1 MVKLAK
7 RISLVSGFTVVSRL
21 LGLVRDI
28 LFFSCFGISLIGDAF
43 ILAFTIPNLFRR
55 MLGEGTLSSAFIPV
69 YSDTNKE
76 LSKHHSDQILNQ
88 VVTRLIL
95 ILGLIVVVICFFSW
109 LAHRN
114 GWHEETKWSDA
125 LFLNSIIF
133 PYVIAICISAIL
145 VGALNV
151 HGKFFAGAF
160 SPVILNLCMIGC
172 LFTFSFYFSEDGLFL
187 AVCLCVAVL
196 VGGFFQLILP
206 WFQLRNQVS
215 WKWRFDLSDSP
226 GLERIKGLFFVG
238 VFGAAVGQIN
248 ILVSRFLAYSLEDK
262 GALSYLFLSARLIE
276 LPLGVF
282 AVSIST
288 VFFPQLSQYFS
299 SGNKN
304 AYTESFSKGFR
315 LTLGVLFPASVGMS
329 FLADSILNVL
339 FQWGEFGRGD
349 VEVAAEILR
358 ISCLALPFYGI
369 AAYFVKVFHSQK
381 DMRIPLRAAVISFF
395 TNLLL
400 SLYLMQKYGMHGLAW
415 ANVGSSVVQT
425 IYLGIK
431 LKEIPTISFFWQKSF
446 SIVQIILSSL
456 VMFLF
461 LYLINEQN
469 LFGEDKWGNILKLV
483 LLIPLGVL
491 VYGLILF
498 LLKFP
503 DFQNLRNKIP

>member
-95 ILGLIVVVICFFSW
+95 ILGLIVVFICFFSW

-160 SPVILNLCMIGC
+160 SPVILNLCMMGC
-172 LFTFSFYFSEDGLFL
+172 LFTFSVYFSEGGLFL
-187 AVCLCVAVL
+187 AVCLCVSVL

-206 WFQLRNQVS
+206 WFQLRKQLS
-215 WKWRFDLSDSP
+215 WKWRFDLSGSP

-288 VFFPQLSQYFS
+288 VFFPQLSQ
-299 SGNKN
+299 
-304 AYTESFSKGFR
+304 
-315 LTLGVLFPASVGMS
+315 
-329 FLADSILNVL
+329 
-339 FQWGEFGRGD
+339 
-349 VEVAAEILR
+349 
-358 ISCLALPFYGI
+358 
-369 AAYFVKVFHSQK
+369 
-381 DMRIPLRAAVISFF
+381 
-395 TNLLL
+395 
-400 SLYLMQKYGMHGLAW
+400 
-415 ANVGSSVVQT
+415 
-425 IYLGIK
+425 
-431 LKEIPTISFFWQKSF
+431 
-446 SIVQIILSSL
+446 
-456 VMFLF
+456 
-461 LYLINEQN
+461 
-469 LFGEDKWGNILKLV
+469 
-483 LLIPLGVL
+483 
-491 VYGLILF
+491 
-498 LLKFP
+498 
-503 DFQNLRNKIP
+503 